1 LSGVEEDM
9 SNRIMLMIGVVA
21 GVILVLAISA
31 FAHRAREPGV
41 GPATTVTERA
51 AQVQGIRR

>member
-1 LSGVEEDM
+1 M

-31 FAHRAREPGV
+31 FAHRARDPGI
-41 GPATTVTERA
+41 GPRATVTERA
-51 AQVQGIRR
+51 AQVQGGRR

>member
-1 LSGVEEDM
+1 M

-31 FAHRAREPGV
+31 FAHRAREPRIGSAA
-41 GPATTVTERA
+41 ATLTERG
-51 AQVQGIRR
+51 AQIQGIRR

>member
-1 LSGVEEDM
+1 M

-31 FAHRAREPGV
+31 FADRAREPRI
-41 GPATTVTERA
+41 GPSATFTERA
-51 AQVQGIRR
+51 AQVPGIRQ